1 MSEGQSKE
9 PCYSQ
14 INGAIVDGELVV
26 RRLSGLRSRIR
37 GGESVDKMDGEVL
50 AKSRSLAEVI
60 AESAEAINKNTTDAL
75 MLISDIE
82 SLLFK

>member
-1 MSEGQSKE
+1 MEIAQSKG

-14 INGAIVDGELVV
+14 INGAIVDGEQVV

-37 GGESVDKMDGEVL
+37 GESVDKMDGEVPV
-50 AKSRSLAEVI
+50 KPISLAAVL
-60 AESAEAINKNTTDAL
+60 AESGAAINKNTTDAL

-82 SLLFK
+82 SLLFQ

>member
-37 GGESVDKMDGEVL
+37 GESVDKMDGEVPV
-50 AKSRSLAEVI
+50 KPISLAAVL
-60 AESAEAINKNTTDAL
+60 AESGAAINKNTTDAL